1 MMPSGVDTS
10 LEGKQGVGFDTIETA
25 RPGQDEVHLTRRR
38 SGLWCGF
45 VALLAIACWPV
56 PVEGQLGPNRNQ
68 RWEQGKD
75 DIEGGEEDGDS
86 FRLPGYHWGFQ
97 R

>member
-1 MMPSGVDTS
+1 M
-10 LEGKQGVGFDTIETA
+10 
-25 RPGQDEVHLTRRR
+25 
-38 SGLWCGF
+38 
-45 VALLAIACWPV
+45 

-75 DIEGGEEDGDS
+75 DIEGGEEDGDLFG
-86 FRLPGYHWGFQ
+86 FRVTTGDFNGDLFYDLAVGVPGENQAAGAVNVIMGSAQGLVSAGNRRWDQSGAIKGD